1 MIGYIIRRML
11 VSIPILLTVLTIVF
25 VLVRVLPGDP
35 ATVVL
40 GDYASKEAVESL
52 RNSMGLNKPLPLQYV
67 EFIKGIVVGD
77 LGKSIISGIP
87 VSRQIGRALPHTLQ
101 LTFFGIILGLLIGVP
116 LGVLTALYR
125 NRLLDYIGRIFS
137 LVGQSFPS
145 FYLGLLLI
153 LLFSIQFPLFPIVG
167 AGKPG
172 NPADILY
179 HLFLPGLT
187 MGLIMAAYVTR
198 MTRSVMLNVLHED
211 YIRTAR
217 AKGVKEMVVI
227 FKHALKNTMVPVV
240 SIIGVY
246 SIVLI
251 GGSIMV
257 EIIFS
262 RPGLGKMMVGAM
274 MQRDYIT
281 MQSTMAVY
289 SIFVVVLNLITD
301 LTYGFVDPRIK
312 Y

>member
-1 MIGYIIRRML
+1 MISYIIRRIL

-25 VLVRVLPGDP
+25 LLVRVLPGDP

-40 GDYASKEAVESL
+40 GDYASKEAVQAL
-52 RNSMGLNKPLPLQYV
+52 RESMGLNKPLWIQYV
-67 EFIKGIVVGD
+67 DFIKGMFLGD

-87 VSRQIGRALPHTLQ
+87 VIRQISRALPYTLQ
-101 LTFFGIILGLLIGVP
+101 LTFFGIVLGLLIGIP

-125 NRLLDYIGRIFS
+125 NQPLDYIGRIFS

-153 LLFSIQFPLFPIVG
+153 LLFSIKIPLFPIVG
-167 AGKPG
+167 AGASG
-172 NPADILY
+172 DLVDILY

-217 AKGVKEMVVI
+217 AKGVREMMVI

-289 SIFVVVLNLITD
+289 SIFVVGLNLITD
-301 LTYGFVDPRIK
+301 LAYGLVDPRIK

>member
-1 MIGYIIRRML
+1 MVGYIVRRIL

-25 VLVRVLPGDP
+25 LLVRVLPGDP

-40 GDYASKEAVESL
+40 GDYASKEAVQAL
-52 RNSMGLNKPLPLQYV
+52 RESMGLNKPLWLQYV
-67 EFIKGIVVGD
+67 DFIKGMVLGD
-77 LGKSIISGIP
+77 LGRSIISGIP
-87 VSRQIGRALPHTLQ
+87 VARQIGRALPHTLQ
-101 LTFFGIILGLLIGVP
+101 LTFFGIVLGLLIGVP
-116 LGVLTALYR
+116 LGVFTALYR
-125 NRLLDYIGRIFS
+125 NRPLDYIGRIFS
-137 LVGQSFPS
+137 LIGQSFPS

-153 LLFSIQFPLFPIVG
+153 LLFSIKIPLFPIVG
-167 AGKPG
+167 AGASG
-172 NPADILY
+172 DPADILY

-217 AKGVKEMVVI
+217 AKGVREMMVI

-289 SIFVVVLNLITD
+289 SIFVVGLNLITD
-301 LTYGFVDPRIK
+301 LAYGLVDPRIK